1 MTRLGWA
8 LVNALLHGLAADE
21 RDAVHGD
28 LLELQ
33 TPLGRALLDVSGL
46 VLRRQAQLW
55 GHWRPWLAVGGLAIP
70 LALIMARLSRWYAE
84 GSAINAFIYVED
96 WSSTIL
102 ESPGGRRD
110 LATVIATQAVGV
122 VTLSIWSWTMGF
134 LIGSRSQATAWVS
147 GAVFALVLFA
157 EFAVPA
163 HHWPGNAAA
172 FELPLYSTVLP
183 LFLRTCFVMGP
194 MLWGLR
200 GGARRVAPGTIMAV
214 GVAIVAALLT
224 ARASRTIG
232 FAATVGWW
240 HPRAAW
246 PFYVFQGALWSPIAY
261 LVGVSFWHRRPRTIV
276 AGS

>member
-1 MTRLGWA
+1 MTRIGWA
-8 LVNALLHGLAADE
+8 LVNALLHGLSPDE

-33 TPLGRALLDVSGL
+33 TPVSRALLDVSGL

-55 GHWRPWLAVGGLAIP
+55 GHWRPWLAVCGLAIP

-110 LATVIATQAVGV
+110 LATVIATQLVGV

-134 LIGSRSQATAWVS
+134 LIGSRSRATAWGS
-147 GAVFALVLFA
+147 GVVFALVLVA

-163 HHWPGNAAA
+163 HHWPGNAAV
-172 FELPLYSTVLP
+172 FEFPLYGTVLP
-183 LFLRTCFVMGP
+183 LFLRACFVLGP

-200 GGARRVAPGTIMAV
+200 AGARRGAPGTITAV

-224 ARASRTIG
+224 AGASRTIG
-232 FAATVGWW
+232 FAATDGWW

-246 PFYVFQGALWSPIAY
+246 PFYVFQAALWVPIAY
-261 LVGVSFWHRRPRTIV
+261 LVGVSFRHRRARTIV